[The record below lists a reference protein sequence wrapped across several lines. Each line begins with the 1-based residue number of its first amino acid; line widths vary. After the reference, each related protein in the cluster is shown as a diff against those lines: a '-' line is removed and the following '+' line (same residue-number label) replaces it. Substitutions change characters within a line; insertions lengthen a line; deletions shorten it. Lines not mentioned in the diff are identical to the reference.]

1 MNGWVDEWI
10 KGKNEQLDEWLV
22 VQRYIDIDGGWIY
35 GWVDEWMDRCLD
47 VWMNVQMDGWMDMQ
61 IDGCMDG

>member
-35 GWVDEWMDRCLD
+35 GWVDEWMD
-47 VWMNVQMDGWMDMQ
+47 GWCFSYGFTAVNRNHDQ
-61 IDGCMDG
+61 GNSYKDNT